1 MHTSRQIIS
10 RCIICFSI
18 IVAACLTLQAR
29 IVYSQAEAKP
39 LVPGEVFKGKM
50 NGGETQLFRITV
62 NAGQYLRV
70 VIEQQGI
77 DVAVALV
84 GPGQK
89 RLLEMDSP
97 NGNYGPEPIS
107 AVAEESGEYGIE
119 VRSPNKKA
127 PAGMF
132 EVRVEALREPT
143 LADRSRVSAERTF
156 VETFRRLSQPDAK
169 TRQEA
174 LEKFEAL
181 IPVFRSLEDRRMEA
195 MTLNHLGLIYNS
207 LGQPQKAL
215 DYYAQSLTVSKA
227 LGDTQ
232 SEALVLNNIGGAYDV
247 LGELQK
253 ALGYYNQALSLWET
267 LNYPTTLGD
276 TLNNIGVIYYNL
288 GELQRSLDY
297 YNRALSFRRASK
309 NPRREAD
316 TLDNI
321 SLVYIAL
328 GEPQQALE
336 YLKQSLDLRRA
347 AKDVP
352 GEANSLNQIGYAY
365 DALGE
370 ASKALDHYN
379 QALPLRRIAG
389 DRRGEAVTLKNI
401 GVAYTSLG
409 QPKQAI
415 EQHEQALKILRAIGS
430 RREEALT
437 LLNLGKAY
445 ALSGEAQKGA
455 EYYTQALSIFQA
467 LNDRL
472 GEARTRQ
479 SIAEVESERGNF
491 DEARNQ
497 IEAAISIIEAMRAQV
512 LSQQL
517 RTSFFASR
525 QDAYE
530 LEIDMLMRMHRID
543 AAKGYDAAALEVSE
557 RARARGLL
565 EMLSESGV
573 NIRQGVDPALLGR
586 ERELSQLLNSKAA
599 RLISLLGQR
608 NRQEQAAALKKEV
621 DALEADH
628 QQVLG
633 DIRRRSPH
641 YAAITQPQP
650 LRLREIQQLLDSDT
664 LLLEYSLG
672 SERSYLWAVTENG
685 LQSFQL
691 PGRAHVEQLSRRLYE
706 LVTARSLWK
715 SDESL
720 QQRQARIRQAD
731 SQTPEA
737 SEELSRVALGPLASE
752 LGSKRLVVVADGAL
766 QYIPF
771 AMLTLPNGNQHLKEA
786 VDGSSAGT
794 NNSLRIDNYKP
805 LIVEHE
811 IISLPSAST
820 LAVQRRELA
829 GRKVAPNNIALI
841 ADPVF
846 DSSDERVKSK
856 TGKTK
861 WSAPNKIASI
871 PDRIEVSA
879 ATRTLEHLTE
889 QDSGAS
895 GNKSRIPRLPYT
907 RQEAERILAVA
918 PRAVNLSAFDFKA
931 SLATILGGELRKY
944 RYIHFATHG
953 YIDSEKPALSSI
965 VLSLVNERGEPQDG
979 FLNTQEI
986 YNLNLPA
993 ELVVLSACQTG
1004 LGQEIK
1010 GEGLV
1015 GLTRGFMYAGA
1026 ERIIVSMWNVSDK
1039 ATADLMSR
1047 LYKGMLKDGQR
1058 PSAALRSAQVGLWR
1072 QKQWQPPYYWA
1083 AFVQQGEWR

>member
-1 MHTSRQIIS
+1 MHTPHQIIS
-10 RCIICFSI
+10 RCIICLSI
-18 IVAACLTLQAR
+18 IVAAGLTLRAHAASPQVEAR
-29 IVYSQAEAKP
+29 T
-39 LVPGEVFKGKM
+39 LTLGEVFKGTMK
-50 NGGETQLFRITV
+50 GGETQLFRIAV
-62 NAGQYLRV
+62 NAGQFLRV
-70 VIEQQGI
+70 VVEQEGI
-77 DVAVALV
+77 DVAVLLV
-84 GPGQK
+84 GPGPK

-107 AVAEESGEYGIE
+107 AVAEESGEYEIE

-143 LADRSRVSAERTF
+143 PADRSRVSAEREF
-156 VETFRRLSQPDAK
+156 AEASLNISQPDAK
-169 TRQEA
+169 LRGEA
-174 LEKFEAL
+174 LETFEAL
-181 IPVFRSLEDRRMEA
+181 ISVFHSLEDRQLEFL
-195 MTLNHLGLIYNS
+195 TLNRLGIAYNS

-215 DYYAQSLTVSKA
+215 GYYNQALASSKA
-227 LGDTQ
+227 LGD
-232 SEALVLNNIGGAYDV
+232 SRNEARVLNNLGGAYDI
-247 LGELQK
+247 LGEPQK

-267 LNYPTTLGD
+267 LNNPTVLGD
-276 TLNNIGVIYYNL
+276 TLNNLGVIYYNL

-297 YNRALSFRRASK
+297 YNRALPFRQAG
-309 NPRREAD
+309 NDPRREAD

-321 SLVYIAL
+321 SLIYIAL

-336 YLKQSLDLRRA
+336 YLKQSLDLRRV
-347 AKDVP
+347 AKDVS
-352 GEANSLNQIGYAY
+352 GEANSLNQIGCAY
-365 DALGE
+365 DALSE
-370 ASKALDHYN
+370 PARALDYYN

-389 DRRGEAVTLKNI
+389 DRRGEAVTLTNL
-401 GVAYTSLG
+401 GVTYTSFR
-409 QPKQAI
+409 QPERAV
-415 EQHEQALKILRAIGS
+415 EQHEQALKLLRAIGS
-430 RREEALT
+430 RREEAFVLF
-437 LLNLGKAY
+437 NLGKAY
-445 ALSGEAQKGA
+445 TLSGDSQKAA
-455 EYYTQALSIFQA
+455 EYYAQALSIFQA

-472 GEARTRQ
+472 GEALVRQ
-479 SIAEVESERGNF
+479 SIAKVESERGNF
-491 DEARNQ
+491 DAARRQ
-497 IEAAISIIEAMRAQV
+497 LETAISIIEATRAQF

-517 RTSFFASR
+517 RTSFFSSW
-525 QDAYE
+525 QNAYE
-530 LEIDMLMRMHRID
+530 LKIDMLMRMHRID
-543 AAKGYDAAALEVSE
+543 PAKGYDAAALAVSE

-565 EMLSESGV
+565 ETLSETGI

-586 ERELSQLLNSKAA
+586 ERELSQLLNSKST
-599 RLISLLGQR
+599 RLIGLLGQR
-608 NRQEQAAALKKEV
+608 NRQGQAAALKKEV
-621 DALEADH
+621 DALEAVY

-633 DIRRRSPH
+633 EIRRLSPH

-650 LRLREIQQLLDSDT
+650 LGLRAIQQLLDSDT

-672 SERSYLWAVTENG
+672 SERSYLWAVTQNS

-691 PGRAHVEQLSRRLYE
+691 PGRTHIEQLSRQLYE
-706 LVTARSLWK
+706 LVTARSLWNRN
-715 SDESL
+715 ESA
-720 QQRQARIRQAD
+720 QQRRARIRRAD
-731 SQTPEA
+731 VQTPQA
-737 SEELSRVALGPLASE
+737 ADELSRVALGAIASE

-766 QYIPF
+766 QYVPF
-771 AMLTLPNGNQHLKEA
+771 AMLKSQNDGQRLPEA
-786 VDGSSAGT
+786 AGHPSA
-794 NNSLRIDNYKP
+794 RINAGPPGIDHYKP

-856 TGKTK
+856 PMREEAAANKVEA
-861 WSAPNKIASI
+861 APDSVG
-871 PDRIEVSA
+871 VSA
-879 ATRTLEHLTE
+879 ATRTLEHLSE

-895 GNKSRIPRLPYT
+895 GKTRIRRLPYT

-931 SLATILGGELRKY
+931 NVATALGGELSKY

-953 YIDSEKPALSSI
+953 YIDSEKPGLSSI
-965 VLSLVNERGEPQDG
+965 VLSLVDERGEPRDG
-979 FLNTQEI
+979 FLHAQEI

-993 ELVVLSACQTG
+993 ELVVLSACRTG
-1004 LGQEIK
+1004 LGKEIK
-1010 GEGLV
+1010 GEGVV

-1026 ERIIVSMWNVSDK
+1026 ARIIVSMWNVSDK

-1058 PSAALRSAQVGLWR
+1058 PSAALRAAQIELWR
-1072 QKQWQPPYYWA
+1072 QKQWQSPYYWA

>member
-1 MHTSRQIIS
+1 MHTPRQIIS
-10 RCIICFSI
+10 RCVICLSI
-18 IVAACLTLQAR
+18 TVAACLTLQAHAAYR
-29 IVYSQAEAKP
+29 QTEAKR
-39 LVPGEVFKGKM
+39 LTPGEVFKGKM
-50 NGGETQLFRITV
+50 SGGETQFFLIML
-62 NAGQYLRV
+62 NAGQFLRV
-70 VIEQQGI
+70 VVEQQGI
-77 DVAVALV
+77 DVAVTLL
-84 GPGQK
+84 GPNQK

-119 VRSPNKKA
+119 VRSPNKRA
-127 PAGMF
+127 AAGMF
-132 EVRVEALREPT
+132 EVRVESLREPAP
-143 LADRSRVSAERTF
+143 ADRLRVSAEREF
-156 VETFRRLSQPDAK
+156 AEASRHISQPDAK

-181 IPVFRSLEDRRMEA
+181 IPVFHSLEDRRMEA
-195 MTLNHLGLIYNS
+195 LTLNRLGIAYNS

-215 DYYAQSLTVSKA
+215 GYYAQALTVSKA
-227 LGDTQ
+227 LGDKRN
-232 SEALVLNNIGGAYDV
+232 EALVLNNIGGAYDI
-247 LGELQK
+247 LGEPQK
-253 ALGYYNQALSLWET
+253 ALDYYNQALSLWES
-267 LNYPTTLGD
+267 LNYPTALGD
-276 TLNNIGVIYYNL
+276 TLNNIGIIYYNL
-288 GELQRSLDY
+288 GELQHSLDY
-297 YNRALSFRRASK
+297 YNRALPFRRAGN

-321 SLVYIAL
+321 SLIYIAL

-352 GEANSLNQIGYAY
+352 GEANSLNQIGCAY
-365 DALGE
+365 DASGE
-370 ASKALDHYN
+370 SAKALDYYN
-379 QALPLRRIAG
+379 QALPLRRMAG
-389 DRRGEAVTLKNI
+389 DRRGEAVTLTSI
-401 GVAYTSLG
+401 GVAYTSLR
-409 QPKQAI
+409 QPQKAI
-415 EQHEQALKILRAIGS
+415 EQYEQALKLLRAIGS
-430 RREEALT
+430 RREEAFA
-437 LLNLGKAY
+437 LLNLGKAC
-445 ALSGEAQKGA
+445 AFSGESRKGV
-455 EYYTQALSIFQA
+455 EYYTQALFIFQA

-472 GEARTRQ
+472 GEALVLQ
-479 SIAEVESERGNF
+479 SSAQVESESDNF
-491 DEARNQ
+491 DEARSQ
-497 IEAAISIIEAMRAQV
+497 IEAAISIIETMRAQV
-512 LSQQL
+512 LNQQL

-530 LEIDMLMRMHRID
+530 FEIDILMRMHHVNPT
-543 AAKGYDAAALEVSE
+543 KGYDAAALEVSE
-557 RARARGLL
+557 RARARSLL
-565 EMLSESGV
+565 ETLAESGV
-573 NIRQGVDPALLGR
+573 NIRQGVDPALLER
-586 ERELSQLLNSKAA
+586 ERELSRLLNSKAA
-599 RLISLLGQR
+599 RLMSLLGQR

-621 DALEADH
+621 DALEAEH

-650 LRLREIQQLLDSDT
+650 LGLREIQQLLDSDT

-672 SERSYLWAVTENG
+672 SERSYLWAVTQNS
-685 LQSFQL
+685 LRSFQL
-691 PGRAHVEQLSRRLYE
+691 PGRAHIEQLSRRLYE

-715 SDESL
+715 SDEST
-720 QQRQARIRQAD
+720 QQRRARIGQAD
-731 SQTPEA
+731 LQTPEA
-737 SEELSRVALGPLASE
+737 AGELSRVALGPLASE

-766 QYIPF
+766 QYVPF
-771 AMLTLPNGNQHLKEA
+771 AMLTIPNGEERLTEA
-786 VDGSSAGT
+786 VGNPSAGM
-794 NNSLRIDNYKP
+794 DNYRP

-811 IISLPSAST
+811 IVSLPSAST

-829 GRKVAPNNIALI
+829 GRKVAPNTIALI

-846 DSSDERVKSK
+846 DSSDERVRPK
-856 TGKTK
+856 TRRTK
-861 WSAPNKIASI
+861 GSAPDKVAPVS
-871 PDRIEVSA
+871 DRIEVSA

-895 GNKSRIPRLPYT
+895 GRPRIRRLPYT

-931 SLATILGGELRKY
+931 SLATTLGGELRKY

-986 YNLNLPA
+986 YNLDLPA

-1010 GEGLV
+1010 GEGMV

-1072 QKQWQPPYYWA
+1072 QKQWQSPYYWA